1 MLKEFISK
9 EYLSNSKIKKLYR
22 EFNLNKPFPHLIL
35 KNFFDKRKIREFAIE
50 LVKNEEFEFKE
61 SDLFSFAQTKDLVSS
76 KNYTVKSFYDLIN
89 SEKFKEFLDK
99 VTGITALGKIDCSGF
114 IYANTDHLLPHDDRL
129 DKRKIAYTLNLSE
142 EFTTKDGGFL
152 EFFDND
158 QIVKKIM
165 PMFNTFVIFKV
176 ITNKTYHQVSEV
188 TSNKK
193 RLSVSGWY
201 NDK

>member
-1 MLKEFISK
+1 MSYINE
-9 EYLSNSKIKKLYR
+9 EYLSNSRIKKLNR
-22 EFNLNKPFPHLIL
+22 EFNSNKPFPHLIL
-35 KNFFDKRKIREFAIE
+35 KNFFDKGKIREFAIE
-50 LVKNEEFEFKE
+50 LVKNEEFKFKE
-61 SDLFSFAQTKDLVSS
+61 SDLFSFAQTKDLVSA
-76 KNYTVKSFYDLIN
+76 KDYTVKSFYDLIN
-89 SEKFKEFLDK
+89 SDEFKEFLFEI
-99 VTGITALGKIDCSGF
+99 TGIKTNGKIDCSGF
-114 IYANTDHLLPHDDRL
+114 IYADTDHLLPHDDRL

-165 PMFNTFVIFKV
+165 PMFNTFIIFKV
-176 ITNKTYHQVSEV
+176 ITDKTYHQVSEV